1 MLFRDHH
8 LLTKGV
14 VSSCRLIFLPQD
26 RHCFHL
32 SINLNTSPPLTPVL
46 NQNISRKSVN
56 PNIRILKKEYS
67 WIGGRWRNSDCLI
80 FLPFHH
86 ICHLYSQKQFK
97 YLDIFNAKTFEK
109 LQTISCFPLLYLCI
123 QLQTTHEADETG
135 KITK

>member
-8 LLTKGV
+8 LLTKGLGDCKFL
-14 VSSCRLIFLPQD
+14 SSYIFAAGSPLFPPINKSQYLTSTYSSPQSK
-26 RHCFHL
+26 HFKKKCQPKYSNFEK
-32 SINLNTSPPLTPVL
+32 
-46 NQNISRKSVN
+46 RKQ
-56 PNIRILKKEYS
+56 LY
-67 WIGGRWRNSDCLI
+67 RWSNSDCLI

-86 ICHLYSQKQFK
+86 ICYLYSQKQFK

-123 QLQTTHEADETG
+123 QLQTTHEADKTG